1 MADSED
7 CREIQSRNLK
17 KLRKIRGLSQEK
29 LAEDAGISVYMVR
42 EIENCRCWVS
52 DKTLMKLA
60 KAFNIEIYRLFLSK
74 PEQDDEFFLCLTSDY
89 VNILKKFMD
98 DIDKGYKQALKSLE
112 DEK

>member
-1 MADSED
+1 M
-7 CREIQSRNLK
+7 
-17 KLRKIRGLSQEK
+17 
-29 LAEDAGISVYMVR
+29 YMVR

-60 KAFNIEIYRLFLSK
+60 KAFNTEIYRLFLSN
-74 PEQDDEFFLCLTSDY
+74 PEHDDGFPLSLTSDY

-112 DEK
+112 VEK

>member
-1 MADSED
+1 
-7 CREIQSRNLK
+7 
-17 KLRKIRGLSQEK
+17 
-29 LAEDAGISVYMVR
+29 MVR